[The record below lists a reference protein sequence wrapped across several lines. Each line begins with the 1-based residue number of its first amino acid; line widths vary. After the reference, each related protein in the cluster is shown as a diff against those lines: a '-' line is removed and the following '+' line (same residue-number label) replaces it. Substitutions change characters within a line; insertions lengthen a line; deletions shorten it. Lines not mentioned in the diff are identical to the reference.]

1 MFHGLPFVDL
11 LRQHG
16 TPPALSL
23 PKISIPK
30 ISLPQPS
37 IEGICNLLAGG
48 VAGAFAAAIT
58 CPLEVVKTQ
67 LQSRA
72 HAGSGLG
79 PLAVAAKIVREQ
91 GVRGL
96 YRGLS
101 PTMVGIVPTRSCYF
115 WAYSAAKST
124 LSATVGEGPLT
135 HMCAAVA
142 AGGLS
147 NTVTCPLW
155 MVKTRMQLNGGG
167 LLATARGI
175 IAAEGVRGLYRGLF
189 ASYWGLSEGAIQF
202 LIYEKMKHDLADKN
216 KAAGAASGALST
228 GQYLL
233 AAGLSKGIASA
244 LTYPHEVVRTR
255 MRECGSSRYR
265 GMFQSIALIAKEEG
279 RQGLYGGLGPHLMRV
294 VPNTALMFMSYEIL
308 SRRLPA
314 ILADPLLPA
323 RIAGLPAAAAAA
335 ASAAVAPL
343 RALIPRPLRPAEQS

>member
-1 MFHGLPFVDL
+1 
-11 LRQHG
+11 
-16 TPPALSL
+16 
-23 PKISIPK
+23 
-30 ISLPQPS
+30 
-37 IEGICNLLAGG
+37 
-48 VAGAFAAAIT
+48 
-58 CPLEVVKTQ
+58 
-67 LQSRA
+67 
-72 HAGSGLG
+72 
-79 PLAVAAKIVREQ
+79 
-91 GVRGL
+91 
-96 YRGLS
+96 
-101 PTMVGIVPTRSCYF
+101 
-115 WAYSAAKST
+115 
-124 LSATVGEGPLT
+124 
-135 HMCAAVA
+135 MCAAVA

-167 LLATARGI
+167 LLATARSI

-202 LIYEKMKHDLADKN
+202 LIYEKMKHDLAHSN
-216 KAAGAASGALST
+216 KAAGTAAAGGAGGGLST

-233 AAGLSKGIASA
+233 AAGVSKGIASA

-255 MRECGSSRYR
+255 MREFGSSRYR

-323 RIAGLPAAAAAA
+323 RIAGIPAAIAAA
-335 ASAAVAPL
+335 ASAPL
-343 RALIPRPLRPAEQS
+343 RALAPRPPQPATQS

>member
-1 MFHGLPFVDL
+1 M
-11 LRQHG
+11 
-16 TPPALSL
+16 
-23 PKISIPK
+23 
-30 ISLPQPS
+30 
-37 IEGICNLLAGG
+37 
-48 VAGAFAAAIT
+48 AGAFAAAIT

-72 HAGSGLG
+72 HAGTGLG

-115 WAYSAAKST
+115 WAYSAAK
-124 LSATVGEGPLT
+124 AAMAPIVGEGPIT
-135 HMCAAVA
+135 HMCAAIA

-167 LLATARGI
+167 LVSTARSI
-175 IAAEGVRGLYRGLF
+175 VAAEGVRGLYRGLL

-202 LIYEKMKHDLADKN
+202 LIYEKMKHDLARGN
-216 KAAGAASGALST
+216 RAAAPPATAAAASTALST
-228 GQYLL
+228 GQYLV
-233 AAGLSKGIASA
+233 AAGVSKGIASI

-265 GMFQSIALIAKEEG
+265 GMFQSLALIAREEG
-279 RQGLYGGLGPHLMRV
+279 RAGLYGGLGPHLMRV
-294 VPNTALMFMSYEIL
+294 IPNTALMFMSYEIL

-314 ILADPLLPA
+314 LLADPELPKRLA
-323 RIAGLPAAAAAA
+323 AIPRAIASA
-335 ASAAVAPL
+335 ASAPL
-343 RALIPRPLRPAEQS
+343 RGLGPRLMEPAEQC